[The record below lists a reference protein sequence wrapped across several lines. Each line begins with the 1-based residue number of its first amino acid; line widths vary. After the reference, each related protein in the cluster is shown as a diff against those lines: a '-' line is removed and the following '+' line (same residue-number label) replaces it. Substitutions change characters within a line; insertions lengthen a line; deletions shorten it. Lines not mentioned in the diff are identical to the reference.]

1 MMHAHPPPATHSL
14 SIDLHTHSTYS
25 DGVLTPA
32 ELVRR
37 AASRGVSLLALTDH
51 DETGG
56 LVEAMQAASGLDI
69 RLVPGVEISSG
80 WNGQTVHIVG
90 LDIDAHAP
98 ELADGLAS
106 IRRSRG
112 ERAVRIAA
120 QLDAAGVTGSL
131 PGAARHAGTSAA
143 IGRSHFARF
152 LVEQKHVR
160 NTGDAFRRYLGAGRV
175 GYVPP
180 SWPDLAQAIDWIH
193 CAGGLAVLAHPDRY
207 RLPPRVMQSL
217 FEAFGQS
224 GGDAIEIS
232 SDGRFKASAQ
242 VRLARQFGFAL
253 SSGSDFHAPG
263 KNVADLG
270 DVTEIPTGVP
280 AVWQRLRATR

>member
-1 MMHAHPPPATHSL
+1 L

-32 ELVRR
+32 ALVRR

-56 LVEAMQAASGLDI
+56 LAEAAQTASEVNVL
-69 RLVPGVEISSG
+69 LVPGVEISVA
-80 WNGQTVHIVG
+80 WNGHTLHILG
-90 LDIDAHAP
+90 LDIDPHAQQ
-98 ELADGLAS
+98 LADGLAS
-106 IRRSRG
+106 IRHARG
-112 ERAVRIAA
+112 ARAVRIAA
-120 QLDAAGVTGSL
+120 QLDAVGVTGSL
-131 PGAARHAGTSAA
+131 LGAARHAGNSAA

-160 NTGDAFRRYLGAGRV
+160 NSGDAFRRYLGAGRS

-180 SWPDLAQAIDWIH
+180 SWPELAQAIDWIH
-193 CAGGLAVLAHPDRY
+193 RAGGQAVLAHPDRY
-207 RLPPRVMQSL
+207 RLPPRAIQSL
-217 FEAFGQS
+217 FEAFGHS
-224 GGDAIEIS
+224 GGDAIEIC

-242 VRLARQFGFAL
+242 IRLARQFGFAL

-280 AVWQRLRATR
+280 ALWQRLRAMR